1 MKWQKYTIWTG
12 ALILAFLSACNP
24 TKQVS
29 ENQAVEIVNPEARLA
44 DALLWKIESDRWPK
58 PSYIF
63 GTIHLIDKEAFYYPE
78 GLLTAFEEV
87 DQVAFEIEMDDMT
100 DMSKQLGI
108 MQKAFMRDN
117 TSLKDLLSTDDYRLV
132 KTHFDNLGIPLF
144 FLERMQPLFLSVFG
158 YSDMKP
164 GDLQSGEL
172 LSYEIELNE
181 LAKQQGKKTAGLESI
196 DYQLSAIDS
205 IPYKVQADML
215 VQTIREGESGKDQF
229 DAMIE
234 MYTEQRIDDMY
245 QSLGEESGGDLD
257 FERILLTNRNNNW
270 IPAIDSLS
278 AAQPTLYA
286 VGAGHLGGPEGVI
299 RLLRKAGFKLTPISD
314 KKR

>member
-12 ALILAFLSACNP
+12 VLILSFLSACNP
-24 TKQVS
+24 TKQLTDH
-29 ENQAVEIVNPEARLA
+29 AVENVILEARLT
-44 DALLWKIESDRWPK
+44 DALLWKIEDEEWPE

-87 DQVAFEIEMDDMT
+87 DLVAFEIEMDDMT
-100 DMSKQLGI
+100 DMSKQLEL

-117 TSLKDLLSTDDYRLV
+117 TSLKDLLSADDYKLV

-158 YSDMKP
+158 YSDMNP

-172 LSYEIELNE
+172 MSYEMELNK

-215 VQTIREGESGKDQF
+215 VKTIREGESGQDQF

-245 QSLGEESGGDLD
+245 QSLGEESGGDID

-270 IPAIDSLS
+270 IPVIDSMS
-278 AAQPTLYA
+278 SQQPTLYA

-299 RLLRKAGFKLTPISD
+299 RLLMKAGFKLTPISD
-314 KKR
+314 KKP